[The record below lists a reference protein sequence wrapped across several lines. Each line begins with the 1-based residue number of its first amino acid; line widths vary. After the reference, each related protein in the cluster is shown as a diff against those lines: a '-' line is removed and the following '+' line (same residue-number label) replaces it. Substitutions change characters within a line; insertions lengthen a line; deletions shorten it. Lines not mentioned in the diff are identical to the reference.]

1 MEQPVK
7 KIAVVQGAA
16 STEIQDLFRAFA
28 ERWRLSTRLA
38 GVVAEHHGLPDRA
51 CNAGYLRNLG
61 NDERFPIF
69 NDRGAGARGCHL
81 DSAGVTTAAEAVQ
94 RDIAAGCDLVLL
106 SKFGWLEAKGR
117 GLFDAFGAA
126 IGAGIPV
133 LTSVSGPSLESWER
147 FAAPL
152 FAIVPADAKR
162 IEAWWREVCPHSA
175 AA

>member
-7 KIAVVQGAA
+7 KIAVVEGASSA
-16 STEIQDLFRAFA
+16 EVQELFQMLAR
-28 ERWRLSTRLA
+28 RWSSSTRVA

-69 NDRGAGARGCHL
+69 RDRGAGASGCHL
-81 DSAGVTTAAEAVQ
+81 DSAGVTTAAEAVR

-117 GLFDAFGAA
+117 GLYDAFSAA
-126 IGAGIPV
+126 IVAGIPV
-133 LTSVSGPSLESWER
+133 LTSVSDPSKESWER
-147 FAAPL
+147 FATPL
-152 FAIVPADAKR
+152 FAVVPANAER
-162 IEAWWREVCPHSA
+162 IEAWWKEVGPRTLA
-175 AA
+175 A